1 MKKKNDS
8 ETTARIKKQLIST
21 GVYIALAAVVVG
33 ITANSVKDILG
44 STKGYEIPE
53 FDNSGEKI
61 VFPQIDGSKD
71 LADNGGKYELPSQKD
86 YSFPDISVSENPSGV
101 NAEITEPVPDDTD
114 SVEPESVSEKNPE
127 EKEETLPKAEPKK
140 EPSVRLKP
148 AAGYISREFS
158 KDELLYTPTMNDFRT
173 HNGIDITGDIGSPVC
188 SFADGV
194 VEDIYDDPFMGT
206 TVVISHSGGLVS
218 SYSNL
223 SKELPAEIYVG
234 AVVSVGDT
242 IGGIGETAI
251 IESAEVPHVHFEIY
265 KDEVCVNP
273 EDYLTAN

>member
-8 ETTARIKKQLIST
+8 ESTARIKKQLIST

-53 FDNSGEKI
+53 FDNGEEKI
-61 VFPQIDGSKD
+61 VLPQIDGSRDKID
-71 LADNGGKYELPSQKD
+71 SGSYPLPSQKD
-86 YSFPDISVSENPSGV
+86 FSYPEVSVSESPSGV
-101 NAEITEPVPDDTD
+101 SAEITENET
-114 SVEPESVSEKNPE
+114 
-127 EKEETLPKAEPKK
+127 EKEVAQENEKGASEEVPEVKEEQAQKPDAKK

-148 AAGYISREFS
+148 TAGYISREFS

-173 HNGIDITGDIGSPVC
+173 HDGIDITGDIGSPVC

-194 VEDIYDDPFMGT
+194 IEDIYDDPFLGT

-223 SKELPAEIYVG
+223 SKELPADVYVG
-234 AVVSVGDT
+234 AYVSVGDT

-265 KDEVCVNP
+265 KDEICVNP
-273 EDYLTAN
+273 EDYFTAG

>member
-8 ETTARIKKQLIST
+8 ESTARIKKQLVST

-53 FDNSGEKI
+53 NNG
-61 VFPQIDGSKD
+61 Q
-71 LADNGGKYELPSQKD
+71 NGGIVIPKIDDKSLGELPSQKD
-86 YSFPDISVSENPSGV
+86 FVYPDITVSESPSGV
-101 NAEITEPVPDDTD
+101 NDVVTDPSDNSPASGEPDNVEEISKEQEPGK
-114 SVEPESVSEKNPE
+114 SE
-127 EKEETLPKAEPKK
+127 LPIIDPKK
-140 EPSVRLKP
+140 EPTVKVKP
-148 AAGYISREFS
+148 TAGYISREFS

-173 HNGIDITGDIGSPVC
+173 HDGIDITGDIGSPV
-188 SFADGV
+188 SAFADGV
-194 VEDIYDDPFMGT
+194 VSDIYDDPFMGM

-234 AVVSVGDT
+234 AQVSVGDT
-242 IGGIGETAI
+242 IGGIGESAI

-265 KDEVCVNP
+265 KDEICVNP

>member
-127 EKEETLPKAEPKK
+127 EKEETLPKAEPKNK
-140 EPSVRLKP
+140 
-148 AAGYISREFS
+148 
-158 KDELLYTPTMNDFRT
+158 
-173 HNGIDITGDIGSPVC
+173 
-188 SFADGV
+188 
-194 VEDIYDDPFMGT
+194 
-206 TVVISHSGGLVS
+206 
-218 SYSNL
+218 
-223 SKELPAEIYVG
+223 
-234 AVVSVGDT
+234 
-242 IGGIGETAI
+242 
-251 IESAEVPHVHFEIY
+251 
-265 KDEVCVNP
+265 
-273 EDYLTAN
+273 